1 MLDDDSLPAIYRS
14 ADQASL
20 RGQRGAVVQIRW
32 SLWLGVIAAATGIT
46 SWRWG
51 DAALDVMALVG
62 GVAFAAA
69 FVLTLRLNAEGY
81 ETQWYRGRAVAESVK
96 TLAWRYAVGGDP
108 FGKGPAGDAQVEVEA
123 GQRFATRIRRV
134 FAGAGDLRFGPAPG
148 EQITAAMSALRA
160 RSLADRREAYITGR
174 VGEQADRY
182 ASKAADNA
190 AKARRWAAVGVLANL
205 FGLLAAIARFLG
217 WLDVD
222 LLGIAAAVAGAA
234 TAWSQFR
241 QHRTLAAAYALT
253 AQELSLVREELRLVT
268 TEPEWALAMSDAEDA
283 ISREHTMWLARHG
296 HAPV

>member
-32 SLWLGVIAAATGIT
+32 SLWLGVIAAAAGIT

-62 GVAFAAA
+62 GLAFAAA

-108 FGKGPAGDAQVEVEA
+108 FGLDPAADAEGPADT
-123 GQRFATRIRRV
+123 RFAARV
-134 FAGAGDLRFGPAPG
+134 QEVLAGAGDLRFEPVTGD
-148 EQITAAMSALRA
+148 QITTEMRDLRA
-160 RSLADRREAYITGR
+160 QPLPERRDAYLTGR
-174 VGEQADRY
+174 VADQEGWY
-182 ASKAADNA
+182 ARK
-190 AKARRWAAVGVLANL
+190 AKANATSAQRWATAGVAANL
-205 FGLLAAIARFLG
+205 FGLFAAIGRFLG
-217 WLDVD
+217 WIDVD
-222 LLGIAAAVAGAA
+222 LLGVAAAVAGVA

-241 QHRTLAAAYALT
+241 QHRTQAAAYALT
-253 AQELSLVREELRLVT
+253 AQELSLVRARLSQVDA
-268 TEPEWALAMSDAEDA
+268 EPEWALAMSDAEDA